1 VWLAF
6 TVLYLVATGR
16 GQLTYWLA
24 RVVGDRAADRV
35 SGEADTGRRAAV
47 RRWLRSESVGRGRRA
62 VERWGLVAIAL
73 SYLTVGFQTLVLAG
87 AGLLRISWPRFTLAQ
102 FPGAVAWALIYTTIG
117 WAAWEATLAAM
128 AGQPLALVALGAAG
142 LVLVATRISRRAGR

>member
-1 VWLAF
+1 MWLAF

-24 RVVGDRAADRV
+24 RVVGDRAAHRIAGDAV
-35 SGEADTGRRAAV
+35 TGPRAALG
-47 RRWLRSESVGRGRRA
+47 RWLESDSVGRGRRA
-62 VERWGLVAIAL
+62 VERWGLVAIPV

-87 AGLLRISWPRFTLAQ
+87 AGVLRIGWLRFTVAQ
-102 FPGAVAWALIYTTIG
+102 APGALVWALIYTTIG
-117 WAAWEATLAAM
+117 WAAWEAALAAI
-128 AGQPLALVALGAAG
+128 AGRPLALAAVAAAA